1 MKFSDDYKNLIV
13 WQNSINLCVSIYE
26 ILEKF
31 PEIEKYSLSNQ
42 MRRAAISIPSNIA
55 EGMGRSYEKD
65 TLKFLYISKGSL
77 FELETQI
84 IICQKV
90 KYLNE
95 EIVSQLLLKI
105 DEIKKMLN
113 NLIKYR
119 SKNL

>member
-55 EGMGRSYEKD
+55 EGIGRSYEKD

-105 DEIKKMLN
+105 EEIKKMLN

>member
-55 EGMGRSYEKD
+55 EGIGRSYEKD

-105 DEIKKMLN
+105 EEIKKC
-113 NLIKYR
+113 
-119 SKNL
+119 

>member
-26 ILEKF
+26 ILDKF
-31 PEIEKYSLSNQ
+31 PEIEKYSLTNQ

-55 EGMGRSYEKD
+55 EGIGRSYEKD

-105 DEIKKMLN
+105 EEIKKMLN

>member
-13 WQNSINLCVSIYE
+13 WQNSINLCVLIYE

-31 PEIEKYSLSNQ
+31 PEIEKYSLSHQ
-42 MRRAAISIPSNIA
+42 MRRAAVSIPSNIA
-55 EGMGRSYEKD
+55 EGIGRSYEKD